1 MHYTGTIWRP
11 PYEAYSLL
19 IQVTAGC
26 THHSCKFC
34 TLYEDL
40 PFKFRMSPLEEVKSD
55 LKEANHYYKDAD
67 RVFFTGANPFVL
79 SVDKLKILAKMVHE
93 YFPNCQS
100 IGCFARITDVSQKS
114 VKDLQELK
122 DLGYDGIT
130 FGIETGDDEALVFMK
145 KGYLSKDII
154 EQCKKLEEVDM
165 SYNFFYLTGISG
177 SGRGEIGA
185 KATAEIF
192 NQLHPQII
200 DASMLTIYPTSQL
213 FQEIQAG
220 NWKEETEIEK
230 LQELKTLIQN
240 LTVNARFAT
249 DGASNLI
256 QVRGNLK
263 QISKRWFIFWN
274 NKSIIKMNLICGNTV
289 KTCLIYEKDVRII
302 VQNIQRYDDYTDKIV
317 TNAIGNYSRSGSSHS
332 VLYRELCAGGHV
344 VENRL
349 IINPEK
355 ANLYRTGSI
364 FTEMSFLNGELTE
377 SDYITADGDINIKV
391 RTLLYQ
397 LKIYDDRI
405 RVELNY
411 DLFLNDKFTSN
422 NALIISIRDIA

>member
-1 MHYTGTIWRP
+1 M
-11 PYEAYSLL
+11 
-19 IQVTAGC
+19 
-26 THHSCKFC
+26 
-34 TLYEDL
+34 EDE
-40 PFKFRMSPLEEVKSD
+40 KYAELESD
-55 LKEANHYYKDAD
+55 LKKKHEN
-67 RVFFTGANPFVL
+67 
-79 SVDKLKILAKMVHE
+79 ILELLEKV
-93 YFPNCQS
+93 
-100 IGCFARITDVSQKS
+100 I
-114 VKDLQELK
+114 KDLQELK

-263 QISKRWFIFWN
+263 TDKQKEWFIFWN

-289 KTCLIYEKDVRII
+289 KTCLIYEK
-302 VQNIQRYDDYTDKIV
+302 
-317 TNAIGNYSRSGSSHS
+317 G
-332 VLYRELCAGGHV
+332 C
-344 VENRL
+344 
-349 IINPEK
+349 
-355 ANLYRTGSI
+355 
-364 FTEMSFLNGELTE
+364 
-377 SDYITADGDINIKV
+377 
-391 RTLLYQ
+391 
-397 LKIYDDRI
+397 
-405 RVELNY
+405 
-411 DLFLNDKFTSN
+411 
-422 NALIISIRDIA
+422 